1 MVTKQSSIPIHTNSK
16 EVIPPDGVELYPH
29 MKCIIELSGEHPELP
44 FAEVETFACIEER
57 ATQVAVVVCPEPDA
71 CSKLAMAHTVMEFL
85 GRCDADEASIT
96 AMLQA
101 LSISTEQTFAARV
114 RKMEDAPTTMSQ
126 LSLEKLIGSNI
137 DGPVSLNAPETEFR
151 AIIAGSICYFG
162 RVILHIDRGSY
173 QYRNPMR
180 RPFFHPGV
188 MMPITARTLVNLSQ
202 AEMGEIIC
210 DPFCGTGGV
219 LLEAKLCG
227 MKIIGSDMDPMM
239 IDGCRKNL
247 PDTDLFLAD
256 ATALPLSDNSVDS
269 VVTDLPYG
277 HSVCIMAES
286 MEQLYSDS
294 LHEIRRIVK
303 PGGRCVIVT
312 HVDIQ
317 SLAEKEFT
325 VVRKFYQRIHKSL
338 TRQILIL
345 K

>member
-1 MVTKQSSIPIHTNSK
+1 
-16 EVIPPDGVELYPH
+16 
-29 MKCIIELSGEHPELP
+29 MKCIFELSGEHPELP
-44 FAEVETFACIEER
+44 FAEVETFACIEEQ
-57 ATQVAVVVCPEPDA
+57 ATQVAVAECSDPEA
-71 CSKLAMAHTVMEFL
+71 CCRLAMTHTVMEYL

-101 LSISTEQTFAARV
+101 LSITTEQTFAARV
-114 RKMEDAPTTMSQ
+114 RKMEDAGPGISQ
-126 LSLEKLIGSNI
+126 LSLERLIGTNI
-137 DGPVSLNAPETEFR
+137 KGPVSLDAPETEYR
-151 AIIAGSICYFG
+151 AILTGNTCYFG

-202 AEMGEIIC
+202 AKAGDIIC

-227 MKIIGSDMDPMM
+227 MEIIGSDMDPMM

-247 PDTDLFLAD
+247 PDADLFLAD

-286 MEQLYSDS
+286 MDQLYTDS
-294 LHEIRRIVK
+294 LREIRRIVK

-317 SLAEKEFT
+317 TLAEKEFT
-325 VVRKFYQRIHKSL
+325 IVRKFSQRIHKSL
-338 TRQILIL
+338 TRQIMIL
-345 K
+345 KSPENTPAETHTA

>member
-1 MVTKQSSIPIHTNSK
+1 
-16 EVIPPDGVELYPH
+16 
-29 MKCIIELSGEHPELP
+29 MKCILELSGEHPELP

-57 ATQVAVVVCPEPDA
+57 ATQVAVVECPDPDA
-71 CSKLAMAHTVMEFL
+71 CGKLAMTHTVMEYL
-85 GRCDADEASIT
+85 GRCDADEASII

-101 LSISTEQTFAARV
+101 LSLTTEQTFAARV
-114 RKMEDAPTTMSQ
+114 RKMEDAPETLSQ
-126 LSLEKLIGSNI
+126 LALERLIGSNI
-137 DGPVSLNAPETEFR
+137 DGPVSLDAPETEYR
-151 AIIAGSICYFG
+151 AIITGNTCYFG

-202 AEMGEIIC
+202 AKMGDVIC

-247 PDTDLFLAD
+247 PGTDLFLAD
-256 ATALPLSDNSVDS
+256 ATVLPLGDNSVDA

-277 HSVCIMAES
+277 HSVCIMASS
-286 MEQLYSDS
+286 MDQLYADS
-294 LHEIRRIVK
+294 LHEIRRIVR

-312 HVDIQ
+312 HVDVQ
-317 SLAEKEFT
+317 PLAEKEFT

>member
-1 MVTKQSSIPIHTNSK
+1 
-16 EVIPPDGVELYPH
+16 
-29 MKCIIELSGEHPELP
+29 MKCILELSGEHPELP
-44 FAEVETFACIEER
+44 FAEAEAFACIEEK
-57 ATQVAVVVCPEPDA
+57 ATQVAVVECPDPVA
-71 CSKLAMAHTVMEFL
+71 CGKLAMAHTVMEFL
-85 GRCDADEASIT
+85 GRCDANKASIT
-96 AMLQA
+96 TMLQA
-101 LSISTEQTFAARV
+101 LSITTEETFAARV
-114 RKMEDAPTTMSQ
+114 RKMVDAPTTMSQ

-137 DGPVSLNAPETEFR
+137 DGPVSLDAPVTEYR
-151 AIIAGSICYFG
+151 ALIAGTICYFG

-188 MMPITARTLVNLSQ
+188 MMPLTARTLVNLSQ
-202 AEMGEIIC
+202 AKPGDLIC

-239 IDGCRKNL
+239 IEGCSKNL
-247 PDTDLFLAD
+247 PETDLFLAD
-256 ATALPLSDNSVDS
+256 ATTLPLGDNSIDA

-286 MEQLYSDS
+286 MDQLYSDS
-294 LHEIRRIVK
+294 LREIRRIVK

-317 SLAEKEFT
+317 PLAEKEFT

-345 K
+345 Q

>member
-1 MVTKQSSIPIHTNSK
+1 
-16 EVIPPDGVELYPH
+16 
-29 MKCIIELSGEHPELP
+29 MKCIFELSGEHPDLP
-44 FAEVETFACIEER
+44 FAEAETLACIEER
-57 ATQVAVVVCPEPDA
+57 ATQVAVAECDDPDA
-71 CSKLAMAHTVMEFL
+71 CERLAMTHTVMEYL
-85 GRCDADEASIT
+85 GTCDADERSIT
-96 AMLQA
+96 AMLQD
-101 LSISTEQTFAARV
+101 LSITTEQTFAARV
-114 RKMEDAPTTMSQ
+114 RKMEDATTALSQ
-126 LSLEKLIGSNI
+126 LSLERLIGANI
-137 DGPVSLNAPETEFR
+137 NGPVSLDSPQQEYR
-151 AIIAGSICYFG
+151 AIIAGDKCYFG

-188 MMPITARTLVNLSQ
+188 MMPITARTLVNL
-202 AEMGEIIC
+202 ARTKTDEIIC

-227 MKIIGSDMDPMM
+227 MKIIGSDMDQMM

-247 PDTDLFLAD
+247 PDADLFRAD
-256 ATALPLSDNSVDS
+256 ATKLPLADDSVDA

-286 MEQLYSDS
+286 MNQLYSDS
-294 LHEIRRIVK
+294 LQEIRRILK

-317 SLAEKEFT
+317 SVAEENFT

-345 K
+345 E

>member
-1 MVTKQSSIPIHTNSK
+1 
-16 EVIPPDGVELYPH
+16 
-29 MKCIIELSGEHPELP
+29 MKCIFELSGEHPELP
-44 FAEVETFACIEER
+44 FAEVETFACIEEQ
-57 ATQVAVVVCPEPDA
+57 ATQVAIAECPDPEA
-71 CSKLAMAHTVMEFL
+71 CSKLAMAHTVMEYL

-96 AMLQA
+96 AMLKA
-101 LSISTEQTFAARV
+101 LSITTEQTFAARV
-114 RKMEDAPTTMSQ
+114 RKMEDARPEMSQ
-126 LSLEKLIGSNI
+126 LTLERLIGNNI
-137 DGPVSLNAPETEFR
+137 KGPVSLDAPETEYR
-151 AIIAGSICYFG
+151 AIITGTKCYFG

-202 AEMGEIIC
+202 AEAGDTIY

-227 MKIIGSDMDPMM
+227 MEIIGSDMDPMM
-239 IDGCRKNL
+239 IEGCRKNL
-247 PDTDLFLAD
+247 SDADLFLAD
-256 ATALPLSDNSVDS
+256 ATKLPLCDNSIDS

-286 MEQLYSDS
+286 MDQLYMDS
-294 LHEIRRIVK
+294 LREIRRIVK

-312 HVDIQ
+312 HVDIHL
-317 SLAEKEFT
+317 LAEKEFT
-325 VVRKFYQRIHKSL
+325 VVRKFSQRIHKSL

-345 K
+345 KSPGNTLSKTPIA

>member
-1 MVTKQSSIPIHTNSK
+1 
-16 EVIPPDGVELYPH
+16 
-29 MKCIIELSGEHPELP
+29 MKCIFELSGEHPDLP
-44 FAEVETFACIEER
+44 FAEAETLACIEER
-57 ATQVAVVVCPEPDA
+57 ATQVAVAECDDPDA
-71 CSKLAMAHTVMEFL
+71 CERLAMTHTVMEYL
-85 GRCDADEASIT
+85 GTCDADERSIT
-96 AMLQA
+96 AMLQD
-101 LSISTEQTFAARV
+101 LSITTEQTFAARV
-114 RKMEDAPTTMSQ
+114 RKMEDATTALSQ
-126 LSLEKLIGSNI
+126 LSLERLIGANI
-137 DGPVSLNAPETEFR
+137 NGPVSLDSPQQEYR
-151 AIIAGSICYFG
+151 AIIAGDKCYFG

-188 MMPITARTLVNLSQ
+188 MMPITARTLVNL
-202 AEMGEIIC
+202 ARTKTDEIIC

-227 MKIIGSDMDPMM
+227 MKIIGSDMDQMM

-247 PDTDLFLAD
+247 PDADLFRAD
-256 ATALPLSDNSVDS
+256 ATKLPLVDDSVDA

-286 MEQLYSDS
+286 MNQLYSDS
-294 LHEIRRIVK
+294 LQEIRRILK

-317 SLAEKEFT
+317 SVAEENFT

-345 K
+345 E